1 MKNNYFNTSVAKESL
16 AYKLYTI
23 GQISAAAYLGG
34 PIAGCY
40 LMSVNFKHLNNE
52 EIAKKTLLIG
62 IITTMIFFP
71 GLFFIPEKIID
82 QIPEFLIPMIY
93 TSIIGVY
100 AKKLQGKRIKEH
112 IEKGGQKYSG
122 WKVAGIV
129 ILFSILTLVYFFAYG
144 IFLHEKILQL

>member
-1 MKNNYFNTSVAKESL
+1 MKNNNLSTSVAKESL

-23 GQISAAAYLGG
+23 GQISVASYFGG

-40 LMSVNFKHLNNE
+40 LMSVNFKHLNNG

-62 IITTMIFFP
+62 IISTLIFFP
-71 GLFFIPEKIID
+71 GILFVPEKIID
-82 QIPEFLIPMIY
+82 KIPEFLIPMIY

-100 AKKLQGKRIKEH
+100 AKKLQGISIKEH

-122 WKVAGIV
+122 WKVAGLV
-129 ILFSILTLVYFFAYG
+129 IIFSILTLVYLFAYAM
-144 IFLHEKILQL
+144 FLHEKILQL